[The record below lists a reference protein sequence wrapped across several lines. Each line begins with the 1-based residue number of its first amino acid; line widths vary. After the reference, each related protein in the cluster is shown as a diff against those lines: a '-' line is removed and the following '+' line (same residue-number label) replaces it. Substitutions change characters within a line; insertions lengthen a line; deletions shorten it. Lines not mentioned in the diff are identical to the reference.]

1 MIPPKSVAISY
12 ILWMIG
18 GFGALGFHRFYLG
31 KIGTGIIWLL
41 TGGCL
46 MIGSLIDLFL
56 IPVLV
61 REANF
66 KQGFR

>member
-1 MIPPKSVAISY
+1 MIPPKSVPISY
-12 ILWMIG
+12 ILWMVG

-31 KIGTGIIWLL
+31 KIGTGILWIL
-41 TGGCL
+41 TGGCF

-56 IPVLV
+56 IPILV

-66 KQGFR
+66 KLGFR